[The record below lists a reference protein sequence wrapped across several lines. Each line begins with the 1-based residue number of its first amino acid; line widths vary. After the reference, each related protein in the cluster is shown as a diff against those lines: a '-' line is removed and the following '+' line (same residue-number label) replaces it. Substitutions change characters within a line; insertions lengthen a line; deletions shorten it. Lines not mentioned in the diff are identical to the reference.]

1 MLHNH
6 TTSSKGV
13 AIWRIDQQ
21 LDNSNSAGRGALCG
35 YCSPAGGSQRGT
47 YFAKWLPEDRAEW
60 PDESD
65 LRFRHA
71 GDAEAWLYFQRQA
84 IVASQLDLLIDSQI
98 DSPRPLL
105 VFPRWSG
112 LRLDDW
118 LATRSQML
126 TQGSWASISLDLL
139 QQLQRLHATGYVH
152 GQICSQHIWL
162 TAAEQVRL
170 LGLGRC
176 EPVGL
181 AAEYR
186 RSPTRPP
193 LRNTTY
199 LAPELYRTPSES
211 AHSGTSSA
219 EVSSAEDI
227 YSAATVLNEL
237 CDGHFVK
244 TPIGRCM
251 QAENPYDR
259 PTAAELVELF
269 TSFQRE
275 ISGTAGFAS
284 RRAA

>member
-1 MLHNH
+1 M
-6 TTSSKGV
+6 
-13 AIWRIDQQ
+13 
-21 LDNSNSAGRGALCG
+21 
-35 YCSPAGGSQRGT
+35 
-47 YFAKWLPEDRAEW
+47 
-60 PDESD
+60 
-65 LRFRHA
+65 
-71 GDAEAWLYFQRQA
+71 YFQRQA
-84 IVASQLDLLIDSQI
+84 IVAAQLDMLNDSQI

-118 LATRSQML
+118 LASQNQIL
-126 TQGSWASISLDLL
+126 SQSSWVAISLNLL
-139 QQLQRLHATGYVH
+139 QQLQQLHATGYVH

-162 TAAEQVRL
+162 AAADRVRL

-176 EPVGL
+176 EPVGI

-186 RSPTRPP
+186 HHGTRPP
-193 LRNTTY
+193 LRNSTY
-199 LAPELYRTPSES
+199 LAPELCRTATECGWPEI
-211 AHSGTSSA
+211 SSA

-227 YSAATVLNEL
+227 FSAATVLDEIAG
-237 CDGHFVK
+237 GHFAK

-259 PTAAELVELF
+259 PTAGELVELF

-275 ISGTAGFAS
+275 VSGAAGFAS